1 MVYIL
6 LINYKFKYKI
16 NNYRNFSC
24 VLKYFMINFF
34 NKPINQI
41 LKLNSRK
48 DNDSKIIFYLK
59 QKKQLINV
67 VSGEDVMQDEIIE
80 NYFKSFSKPEKSDNK
95 W

>member
-6 LINYKFKYKI
+6 LINYNFKYKI
-16 NNYRNFSC
+16 NNYRKFSY